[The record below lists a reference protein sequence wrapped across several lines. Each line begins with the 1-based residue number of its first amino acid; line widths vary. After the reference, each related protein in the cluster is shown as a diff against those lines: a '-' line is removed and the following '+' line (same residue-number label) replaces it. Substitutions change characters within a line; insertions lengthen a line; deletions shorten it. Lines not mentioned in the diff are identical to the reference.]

1 MTATC
6 TESPRGPGPPGRSS
20 SPEGSGL
27 KLMEG
32 SYPLG
37 FGSPTK
43 LELQWIRLPFLG
55 VQVWVQGLTLI
66 LRLALRPQ
74 VPRTGSPT
82 CPRPLTF

>member
-32 SYPLG
+32 SYSLG

-55 VQVWVQGLTLI
+55 LQVWVQGLTLI